1 MPQSPIEQVKG
12 AIQKANNIVVTL
24 PRTPS
29 VDAITSSLGLAM
41 ILRKMNKKV
50 KIVCSNYQVSPAH
63 QFLPKSKEI
72 HSELTALRKFI
83 INLDVSRTKVE
94 ELSYDIGDDKLSI
107 FVSPKNGFFEAKDV
121 STSATSF
128 EYDLIIIVDTQDL
141 ESLGGIYENNTEF
154 FYHTPIINI
163 DHNPANEHFGQIN
176 MVDLVATSTSEIV
189 FELIKELKG
198 EAMDEYIAT
207 NLLAGIISKT
217 RSFQSKTVTPKSL
230 AIASY
235 LIENGARR
243 DEIIK
248 HLYQTKSLATL
259 KLWGRVLARLRTDLA
274 GQIVWSLLNKQD
286 FERAGAQEKDLEG
299 VIDEL
304 IVNTTG
310 AEVIILF
317 YERKENGVSI
327 IVSTTKAIDG
337 FRLFKEF
344 KPEGTKNFTRFT
356 ITDMNLIEA
365 EKQILDIIKDYLRK
379 I

>member
-1 MPQSPIEQVKG
+1 MPQSLMEQVKG
-12 AIQKANNIVVTL
+12 AVQKANNIVVAL

-50 KIVCSNYQVSPAH
+50 KIVCNNYQVSPAH
-63 QFLPKSKEI
+63 RFLPKSKEI
-72 HSELTALRKFI
+72 HSGLTALRKFV

-107 FVSPKNGFFEAKDV
+107 FVSPKNGFFEPKDV

-128 EYDLIIIVDTQDL
+128 EYDLIIIVDAQDL
-141 ESLGGIYENNTEF
+141 EVLGGIYENNTEF

-163 DHNPANEHFGQIN
+163 DHSPANEHFGQIN

-189 FELIKELKG
+189 FELIKELRK

-286 FERAGAQEKDLEG
+286 FERAGAQEEDLDG

-304 IVNTTG
+304 IVNATG
-310 AEVIILF
+310 AEVIVLF
-317 YERKENGVSI
+317 YERKENKVSI
-327 IVSTTKAIDG
+327 IVSTTRAIDG
-337 FRLFKEF
+337 FGLFKEF

-356 ITDMNLIEA
+356 ITGVNLIEI
-365 EKQILDIIKDYLRK
+365 EKQVLDRIKDYLQR